1 MHEIGNAEEEVKVGS
16 LIKTVPC
23 IEMINI
29 FQTLWSVKQKEQT
42 NFKGW
47 FIYAIFND
55 SFY

>member
-42 NFKGW
+42 NFKG
-47 FIYAIFND
+47 
-55 SFY
+55 